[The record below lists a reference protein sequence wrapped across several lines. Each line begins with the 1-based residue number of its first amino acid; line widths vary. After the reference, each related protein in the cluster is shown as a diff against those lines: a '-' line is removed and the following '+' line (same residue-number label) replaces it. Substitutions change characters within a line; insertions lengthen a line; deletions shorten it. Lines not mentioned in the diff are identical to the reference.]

1 MENFIMN
8 NFPRHG
14 ITHLSASSINA
25 YAEDPAY
32 WTAKYLLGAKFPFS
46 APARGGT
53 IVEKA
58 IVQTLTGMDAVDAID
73 EAIEEFNKATI
84 FDKSPNVMK
93 WASGMRD
100 MIEMGLKELEPY
112 GVPEF
117 DFLSGGQKKILID
130 CNMGEYKV
138 PIIGFL
144 DLMFDSCKTI
154 IDIKTTQRMP
164 TIMSTSHK
172 RQAALYKM
180 ANPEYTVKFFYISPK
195 KIQWFTIDD
204 VTEEKKQIKE
214 IIKRMNNMLGVGDK
228 DVIKELIPVTESYYW
243 TGAENIRKELYNL

>member
-1 MENFIMN
+1 MPN

-32 WTAKYLLGAKFPFS
+32 WVAKYLHNAKFPFS

-58 IVQTLTGMDAVDAID
+58 IVQTLTGRDAGDAID

-100 MIEMGLKELEPY
+100 MIEMGIKELEPY

-144 DLMFDSCKTI
+144 DLVFPEHKLI
-154 IDIKTTQRMP
+154 VDIKCTFRINQE
-164 TIMSTSHK
+164 MSASHR
-172 RQAALYKM
+172 RQAALYLL
-180 ANPEYTVKFFYISPK
+180 ANPDYTVKFMYISPK

-204 VTEEKKQIKE
+204 VTEEKTQIKE

>member
-1 MENFIMN
+1 MN
-8 NFPRHG
+8 NFTQHG

-32 WTAKYLLGAKFPFS
+32 WCAKYLLGAKFPFS

-58 IVQTLTGMDAVDAID
+58 IVQILTGRDQIDAID

-100 MIEMGLKELEPY
+100 MIEMGIKELEPY

-144 DLMFDSCKTI
+144 DLVFVEKKVI
-154 IDIKTTQRMP
+154 FDIKCTMR
-164 TIMSTSHK
+164 ISENMSESHR
-172 RQAALYKM
+172 RQAALYQIS
-180 ANPEYTVKFFYISPK
+180 NPDYKVAFIYISPK
-195 KIQWFTIDD
+195 KTKTFWVED
-204 VTEEKKQIKE
+204 VTEDISQIKE
-214 IIKRMNNMLGVGDK
+214 IIKRMNNMLGIGDK
-228 DVIKELIPVTESYYW
+228 EVIRNLIPVTESYYW
-243 TGAENIRKELYNL
+243 SGAENIRKELYNL

>member
-1 MENFIMN
+1 MN
-8 NFPRHG
+8 NFTKHG

-53 IVEKA
+53 IIEKA
-58 IVQTLTGMDAVDAID
+58 IVQVLTGRDQADAID
-73 EAIEEFNKATI
+73 EAIEEFNKATV
-84 FDKSPNVMK
+84 FDKSPTVEK
-93 WASGMRD
+93 WANGMRD
-100 MIEMGLKELEPY
+100 MIEAGIRELSPY

-144 DLMFDSCKTI
+144 DLYYGPIKTV
-154 IDIKTTQRMP
+154 IDIKCTLKMP
-164 TIMSTSHK
+164 SEMSASHK
-172 RQAALYKM
+172 RQAAIYKLS
-180 ANPEYTVKFFYISPK
+180 NPDFKIGFQYFTPK
-195 KIQWFTIDD
+195 KSQMFWVED
-204 VTEEKKQIKE
+204 VAEQIVEIKGIIRRMNEMLGLGDKEKIKE
-214 IIKRMNNMLGVGDK
+214 IIPIVD
-228 DVIKELIPVTESYYW
+228 SYYW
-243 TGAENIRKELYNL
+243 QGAEQTRKELFGF